1 MKKYGKKTRITS
13 ILLLATGSALVV
25 TSLLLRDSSIFEGL
39 LSLSIVL
46 IFSGAVI
53 YFVIYRQFEKLE
65 EIAEEVEKGKT

>member
-1 MKKYGKKTRITS
+1 MKKYGKKTHITS

-25 TSLLLRDSSIFEGL
+25 TSLLLRNSSIFEGL

-65 EIAEEVEKGKT
+65 EIAEEVEKGKI

>member
-1 MKKYGKKTRITS
+1 MKKYGKKTHITS

-65 EIAEEVEKGKT
+65 EIAEEVEKGKI

>member
-65 EIAEEVEKGKT
+65 EIAEEVEKGKI

>member
-13 ILLLATGSALVV
+13 ILLLATGSTLVV

-65 EIAEEVEKGKT
+65 EIAEEVEKGKI